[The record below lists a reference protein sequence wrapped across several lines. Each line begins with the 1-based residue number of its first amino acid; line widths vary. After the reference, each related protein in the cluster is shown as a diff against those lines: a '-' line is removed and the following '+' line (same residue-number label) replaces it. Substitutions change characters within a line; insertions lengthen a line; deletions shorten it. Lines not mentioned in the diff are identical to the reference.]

1 MKTIKRNGVPVT
13 VCGPK
18 EPVHRNAEIEVL
30 HGSIGSSVDVWHMRI
45 IRQSYRD
52 KAENKKLRKNKVV

>member
-1 MKTIKRNGVPVT
+1 MKRNGVPVK
-13 VCGPK
+13 K

-30 HGSIGSSVDVWHMRI
+30 HGSIGCSVDVWHMRI

-52 KAENKKLRKNKVV
+52 KAENKKLRKTRQYDSC